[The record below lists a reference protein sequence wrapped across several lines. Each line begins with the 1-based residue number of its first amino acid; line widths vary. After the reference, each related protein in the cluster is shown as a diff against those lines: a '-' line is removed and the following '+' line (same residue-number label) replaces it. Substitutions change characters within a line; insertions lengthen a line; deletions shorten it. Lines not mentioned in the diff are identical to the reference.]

1 MDSKELSL
9 KNMDFYNDKINFS
22 LKDVFFSLKMLLERY
37 IECCY
42 DISNINIEKHYLEKG
57 INIIINVFKIL
68 LMYTRNLEIAKLY
81 TSHSIYFFIEYINQ
95 ITSKES
101 EIHFVNL
108 SLNDAIL
115 YVYRKSIF
123 EISDSYKKKFTLDDK
138 DNLKLKKI
146 NYLII
151 LYKSLF
157 LHIFFVFD
165 KNNES
170 EINENFKIMNIYF
183 EKLFEK
189 TLLNYDK
196 DLSVLDRLYNRHSN
210 IFNDNYEELNTI
222 IKKIDDII
230 GKEL

>member
-9 KNMDFYNDKINFS
+9 KNMDFYNDKIHFS

-37 IECCY
+37 IDCCY
-42 DISNINIEKHYLEKG
+42 DSLNIEIEKQYLEKG
-57 INIIINVFKIL
+57 INIILNVFKII
-68 LMYTRNLEIAKLY
+68 LMYTKNLEIAKLY
-81 TSHSIYFFIEYINQ
+81 TSNSIYFYIEYINQ
-95 ITSKES
+95 ITRKDS

-108 SLNDAIL
+108 SLNDAIQ

-123 EISDSYKKKFTLDDK
+123 EVSDSYKKKFKLDEE
-138 DNLKLKKI
+138 DNLKFKKI
-146 NYLII
+146 GYLI
-151 LYKSLF
+151 LTYQCVF
-157 LHIFFVFD
+157 LHNFSIFN

-170 EINENFKIMNIYF
+170 EMNENLKKINIYF

-189 TLLNYDK
+189 TLVNYDK

-210 IFNDNYEELNTI
+210 IFDDKYEDLVFVL
-222 IKKIDDII
+222 KKIDNII